1 VRVQIILPSCTAQQ
15 HESTTTPV
23 FSQTRLAALEA
34 DALEAVARAETARR
48 KATES
53 RVQRRFMRSSF
64 LVSTD
69 DYRPK
74 RDSGD
79 LREPGLPRAVVD

>member
-23 FSQTRLAALEA
+23 FSQTRLAAP
-34 DALEAVARAETARR
+34 DALEAVAKAETARR

-53 RVQRRFMRSSF
+53 RVQRLFMDSSF
-64 LVSTD
+64 LVS
-69 DYRPK
+69 
-74 RDSGD
+74 RD
-79 LREPGLPRAVVD
+79 EE